1 MGQRLLTCRRGMA
14 IMWRFATALIIVVL
28 AGNIIL
34 GQVFNTLLEHNQTQH
49 KAHQFSQEQQGL
61 LAQVKLIRSA
71 FDSGM
76 KAQAFRQWL
85 ELNSQNEGFNY
96 KLQSLKDYPLPSSL
110 LEQIKT
116 DGAVFL
122 ESNEGLTAYSVLSQ
136 DQVLLITQT
145 NIAPEDL
152 PTAWLFTLIFYSTLL
167 ILILIFLAPF
177 LLRLYKLRT
186 AAIAIGNGHLDKR
199 LKVGSLWYLK
209 DIEMA
214 FNQMAEKLARLMHDI
229 KLLSGGLSHELRT
242 PLARVRMGLDT
253 LCETDDPK
261 QKAKFETRIN
271 QNLDDMEALI
281 HALLHFARLQN
292 TLDNTVKTELD
303 LNLVLKQQ
311 VEKAHD
317 PRCQL
322 NVQQGPCFIQGDK
335 HYLNLLMSNLL
346 NNALK
351 HARQRVEIQ
360 CSQDKYFTTVTVS
373 DDGDGIPEADRE
385 KVFKPFVRLAK
396 QANDDTSG
404 YGVGLALVERIVS
417 WLGGQITIET
427 NKQLGGACF
436 AIRIPKE

>member
-1 MGQRLLTCRRGMA
+1 
-14 IMWRFATALIIVVL
+14 MWRFAIALIMVVL

-34 GQVFNTLLEHNQTQH
+34 GQVFNTLLEQNQTQR
-49 KAHQFSQEQQGL
+49 KARQFSQEQQSL

-76 KAQAFRQWL
+76 KAHTLNQWL
-85 ELNSQNEGFNY
+85 ELNSKNEGFSY

-110 LEQIKT
+110 LEKIKL

-122 ESNEGLTAYSVLSQ
+122 ESNEGLTAYSILTQ
-136 DQVLLITQT
+136 EQVLLVTQT
-145 NIAPEDL
+145 NIETEDL
-152 PTAWLFTLIFYSTLL
+152 QTAWLFTLIFYSTLL
-167 ILILIFLAPF
+167 VLILLFLAPF

-186 AAIAIGNGHLDKR
+186 AAIAIGNGQLDKR

-209 DIEMA
+209 EIEMA
-214 FNQMAEKLARLMHDI
+214 FNHMAEKLARLMQDI

-253 LCETDDPK
+253 LCETNDPE

-292 TLDNTVKTELD
+292 TLDNTAKTELD
-303 LNLVLKQQ
+303 LNLILKQQ

-317 PRCQL
+317 HRCQL
-322 NVQQGPCFIQGDK
+322 IVQPEPCFIQGDK

-351 HARQRVEIQ
+351 HARQHIEIQ
-360 CSQDKYFTTVTVS
+360 SIQDKYFTTITVS
-373 DDGDGIPEADRE
+373 DDGKGIPDADKE

-396 QANDDTSG
+396 QAIDDTSG

-427 NKQLGGACF
+427 AKQLGGACF
-436 AIRIPKE
+436 TIKIPRE

>member
-1 MGQRLLTCRRGMA
+1 
-14 IMWRFATALIIVVL
+14 MWRFAIALIMVVL

-34 GQVFNTLLEHNQTQH
+34 GLVFNTLLEKNQTQH
-49 KAHQFSQEQQGL
+49 KARQFSQEQQSL

-76 KAQAFRQWL
+76 RAHALNQWL
-85 ELNSQNEGFNY
+85 ELNFKNEGFSY

-110 LEQIKT
+110 LEKILV

-122 ESNEGLTAYSVLSQ
+122 ESNEGLTAYSILTQ
-136 DQVLLITQT
+136 EQVLLVTQT
-145 NIAPEDL
+145 NIESEDL
-152 PTAWLFTLIFYSTLL
+152 LTAWLFTLIFYSTLL
-167 ILILIFLAPF
+167 VLILLFLAPF

-186 AAIAIGNGHLDKR
+186 AAIVIGNGQLDKR

-214 FNQMAEKLARLMHDI
+214 FNQMAEKLDRLMQDI

-253 LCETDDPK
+253 LCETDNPE

-281 HALLHFARLQN
+281 DALLNFARLQN
-292 TLDNTVKTELD
+292 TLDSTPKTELE
-303 LNLVLKQQ
+303 LKLLLKQQ
-311 VEKAHD
+311 IEKNHD
-317 PRCQL
+317 PRCRL
-322 NVQQGPCFIQGDK
+322 IMEHGPCFIQGDK
-335 HYLNLLMSNLL
+335 HYLNLLLSNLL
-346 NNALK
+346 NNASK
-351 HARQRVEIQ
+351 HARQHIEIQ
-360 CSQDKYFTTVTVS
+360 STQDKYFATITVS
-373 DDGDGIPEADRE
+373 DDGEGILDADKE

-396 QANDDTSG
+396 QANNDTRG

-417 WLGGQITIET
+417 WLGGQITIDT
-427 NKQLGGACF
+427 AKKLGGACF
-436 AIRIPKE
+436 TVKIPRGK

>member
-1 MGQRLLTCRRGMA
+1 
-14 IMWRFATALIIVVL
+14 MWRFAIALIMVVL
-28 AGNIIL
+28 AGSIIL
-34 GQVFNTLLEHNQTQH
+34 GQVFNTLLEQNQTQH
-49 KAHQFSQEQQGL
+49 KARQFSQEQQTL

-76 KAQAFRQWL
+76 KAHALNQWL
-85 ELNSQNEGFNY
+85 ELNSKNEGFNY

-110 LEQIKT
+110 LKKILV

-122 ESNEGLTAYSVLSQ
+122 ESNEGLTAYSILTQ
-136 DQVLLITQT
+136 EQVLLVTQT
-145 NIAPEDL
+145 NIEPENL
-152 PTAWLFTLIFYSTLL
+152 QTAWLFTLIFYSTLL
-167 ILILIFLAPF
+167 VLILLFLAPF

-186 AAIAIGNGHLDKR
+186 AAVAIGNGQLDKR

-214 FNQMAEKLARLMHDI
+214 FNQMAEKLGRLMQDI

-242 PLARVRMGLDT
+242 HLARVRMGLDT
-253 LCETDDPK
+253 LCETDNPE

-292 TLDNTVKTELD
+292 SLDNTAKTEVD

-311 VEKAHD
+311 VEKAYD
-317 PRCQL
+317 PRCKLIMEQS
-322 NVQQGPCFIQGDK
+322 PCFIQGDK
-335 HYLNLLMSNLL
+335 HYLSLLMSNLL

-351 HARQRVEIQ
+351 HARQHIEIQ
-360 CSQDKYFTTVTVS
+360 STQDKDFTTITVS
-373 DDGDGIPEADRE
+373 DDGEGIADTDKE

-427 NKQLGGACF
+427 TKQLGGACF
-436 AIRIPKE
+436 IIRIPRRQIT